1 MRGENIGEREG
12 RANGKG
18 EKSKEPLTQIAV
30 SFIGIHKLDSVG
42 AEFSVCVKFSG
53 SLLPLPHGI

>member
-30 SFIGIHKLDSVG
+30 SFIGVG
-42 AEFSVCVKFSG
+42 DG
-53 SLLPLPHGI
+53 SLIESTNWIVLGQSSVYV